1 MAEGRPNSLEEGEGL
16 GEKPKNSARNTENLE
31 ADFTNARIPS
41 GSPAIDELLSGG
53 YERDIVTT
61 VYGPPGSGKTT
72 VCLIAVKKALE
83 DGGKAIYV
91 DTEGSFSVER
101 FLQLFD
107 NKETGLSYLDRIY
120 IVRPSSFE
128 EQKQAFN
135 YLKEKIRESVQI
147 IVVDSISML
156 YRAELGNRNDIP
168 ETSRALSSQM
178 TSLVTVAGKNKIPV
192 IVTSQVYSSVEG
204 NDRLIMYGG
213 EFMRYASK
221 CLLELEY
228 DQNFARRGM
237 VLRKHRSI
245 AAGAKKEFHIETKG
259 IF

>member
-1 MAEGRPNSLEEGEGL
+1 MADSEREGALDDKKNGLNVRNAESLQE
-16 GEKPKNSARNTENLE
+16 
-31 ADFTNARIPS
+31 DYTNARIPS
-41 GSPAIDELLSGG
+41 GSEVIDSLLNGG

-83 DGGKAIYV
+83 TGGKAIYI

-107 NKETGLSYLDRIY
+107 DKETGLSYLDRIY

-135 YLKEKIRESVQI
+135 YLKEKIRELVSI

-156 YRAELGNRNDIP
+156 YRAEIGDKRDIP

-213 EFMRYASK
+213 EFMKYASK
-221 CLLELEY
+221 CLVELEFE
-228 DQNFARRGM
+228 QQMNTRNIT
-237 VLRKHRSI
+237 LRKHRSI
-245 AAGAKKEFHIETKG
+245 ESGKRKGFTIEAKG